1 MESLS
6 FREYLA
12 KQRFKPATI
21 NTYEKYL
28 EHYQKWL
35 NQTQR
40 TCIEPV
46 EIKPENIQYT
56 DLLDYLKYCYSL
68 ELKSG
73 YINHLLTAIRHYY
86 EYLKKLKQVENNP
99 ASGLFIKGT
108 VRRLPHDLLSEKQL
122 EAIFETYTTKST
134 CGLSFLAFKRNKVML
149 GLMIYQGLSVL
160 DMQRLEP
167 LHLHLRKGKI
177 DVPKTAKTN
186 ARTLKLEAHQLI
198 DLQEYQ
204 SQIRPLIL
212 QLTGKTTSHL
222 FTSLGQSENL
232 RNSVDKII
240 KKIKKEHDF
249 VKDIKQ
255 LRQSRIALWTK
266 QHDIRQAQ
274 YLAGHK
280 YVSSTERYEKTN
292 LEDLQ
297 KELNKH
303 HPLG

>member
-1 MESLS
+1 MKSLT
-6 FREYLA
+6 FKEYLA
-12 KQRFKPATI
+12 KQRFKPATV

-35 NQTQR
+35 NQNK
-40 TCIEPV
+40 E
-46 EIKPENIQYT
+46 KPENIQYT

-68 ELKSG
+68 ELKPG

-86 EYLKKLKQVENNP
+86 EYLKQLKQIENNP

-122 EAIFETYTTKST
+122 ETIFETYKSKST
-134 CGLSFLAFKRNKVML
+134 SGLSLLAFKRNKVML

-212 QLTGKTTSHL
+212 QLTAKSTSYL

-240 KKIKKEHDF
+240 QKIKKDHDF

-266 QHDIRQAQ
+266 QYDIRQAQ

-303 HPLG
+303 HPLND